1 MMGNVVILPV
11 VTTLDIPAE
20 RILGQAIE
28 RDLKEA
34 MVIGTDK
41 EGNFYFAAT
50 FGDGGN
56 VLWLL
61 ERARIE
67 IMKVSGC
74 L

>member
-1 MMGNVVILPV
+1 MGNVINLPV

-20 RILGQAIE
+20 RILNKAIE
-28 RDLKEA
+28 SDLKEV

-41 EGNFYFAAT
+41 EGNFYFASS

-61 ERARIE
+61 ERTRIE
-67 IMKVSGC
+67 IMKVSGN

>member
-1 MMGNVVILPV
+1 MSNIIILPV

-20 RILGQAIE
+20 RILTQAIE
-28 RDLKEA
+28 ADLKEA
-34 MVIGTDK
+34 MVIGTNK
-41 EGNFYFAAT
+41 GGVFFFAAT

-61 ERARIE
+61 ERTRIE
-67 IMKVSGC
+67 IMKVSGH

>member
-1 MMGNVVILPV
+1 MSNVVILPV

-20 RILGQAIE
+20 RILTQAIE
-28 RDLKEA
+28 ADLKEA
-34 MVIGTDK
+34 MIIGTNQD
-41 EGNFYFAAT
+41 GSFFFAAT

-67 IMKVSGC
+67 IMKISGH